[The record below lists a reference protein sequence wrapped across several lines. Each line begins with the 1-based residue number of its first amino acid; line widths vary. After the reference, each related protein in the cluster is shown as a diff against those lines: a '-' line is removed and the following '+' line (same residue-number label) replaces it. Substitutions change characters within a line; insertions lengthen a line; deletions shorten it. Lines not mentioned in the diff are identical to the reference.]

1 MSLVVTPASVNDMLQ
16 CGSLSVF
23 PNTGDKDKQARPERR
38 QEWGVWGWWTVGKM
52 GKMGKMGKWEKMKE
66 IGSGKK
72 VAKNGR
78 NYVCLG
84 ATEMLYVQRV
94 VVVLLFCFVLFFPI
108 FTDFYRF
115 LPIFSRYFPG
125 IFFVGRFFFPFFLI
139 FFNFQISKFPFKLPN
154 LQSSTTQNCLI
165 FFSPKNQPS
174 LAYPKRPL
182 SESGT
187 QNKHKRPKYAQNEQ
201 VAFFSPFFPTQ
212 KT

>member
-1 MSLVVTPASVNDMLQ
+1 MGSVGLVDSWKN
-16 CGSLSVF
+16 GE
-23 PNTGDKDKQARPERR
+23 NGKN
-38 QEWGVWGWWTVGKM
+38 GKM
-52 GKMGKMGKWEKMKE
+52 GKNEGNWKWQK
-66 IGSGKK
+66 GGKK
-72 VAKNGR
+72 RQKLRLFGCYRDVIRTESCG
-78 NYVCLG
+78 G
-84 ATEMLYVQRV
+84 AVI
-94 VVVLLFCFVLFFPI
+94 LFCFVFS
-108 FTDFYRF
+108 DFYRF